1 MGCHFS
7 FSRFVLYKFEE
18 LHKGYVRSREII
30 FGGKLRRR
38 QHLFPTIFTHITQLR
53 LTDLFCFPFL
63 LKAFFFFSLVCF
75 LHSLSC
81 CRFVRDKPTAK
92 SLSLLYLFCG

>member
-7 FSRFVLYKFEE
+7 FSRFALYKFEE
-18 LHKGYVRSREII
+18 LHKGYVRSSEII

-53 LTDLFCFPFL
+53 LIDLFCFPFL
-63 LKAFFFFSLVCF
+63 LKAFSFFPWFAFSI
-75 LHSLSC
+75 
-81 CRFVRDKPTAK
+81 
-92 SLSLLYLFCG
+92 LFPVVDL